1 MNKKLARNT
10 NFEILRII
18 AMVMIVAHHFA
29 VHSGLDISQMS
40 YTNNLW
46 ISFLRNG
53 GKIGVNL
60 FVLIS
65 GYFLVNKSSYKSA
78 SILKLYIKAL
88 IYGLALFFIGRFC
101 LGIQGPIYLVI
112 SPFSNSTWWF
122 LTFYFVLFL
131 TYPFINKLIC
141 SLDKKSYR
149 LLIII
154 TGALLIVPSFVF
166 GANPIYNNVFWFF
179 FLYIVAGYIKIFGN
193 NIKVKPYILLLIYF
207 AFYVAL
213 TVSNNA
219 LMLTQ
224 SRNFFLEFLYN
235 ITNIGIT
242 NNIFN
247 ILLSIC
253 FFLAFKQMKEKTNKF
268 INILAGS
275 TLGVY
280 LIHDSIFIS
289 GWLWNTLCQNS
300 IFQGGAYL
308 ILHSLYVIP
317 IVYISCTLI
326 DLLYTYTLELA
337 VNKLLGLLNKKCLY
351 RLDNKF
357 NKVLEPQTKCN
368 DEDASLDAPKDNCKV
383 QNVNTIGNQLDDN
396 QTNENSGKTTQ
407 TLNKQPKN
415 QETDNG

>member
-1 MNKKLARNT
+1 MNKNLARNT

-29 VHSGLDISQMS
+29 VHTGLDISQMS

-78 SILKLYIKAL
+78 NILKLYIKAL
-88 IYGLALFFIGRFC
+88 IYGLVLFFISRFW

-112 SPFSNSTWWF
+112 APFSNSTWWF

-179 FLYIVAGYIKIFGN
+179 FLYIVAGYIKMFGN

-207 AFYVAL
+207 VFYVAL

-300 IFQGGAYL
+300 IFQSSAYL

-351 RLDNKF
+351 KLDNKF
-357 NKVLEPQTKCN
+357 NKVLESQSKCN
-368 DEDASLDAPKDNCKV
+368 GEDASLDVPKDDCKV
-383 QNVNTIGNQLDDN
+383 QSLNTIGNQIDDN
-396 QTNENSGKTTQ
+396 QTNESNDKTT
-407 TLNKQPKN
+407 
-415 QETDNG
+415 